1 MLSLANQLTI
11 ARMVMIPLL
20 ITLLLS
26 NHHGWALLVFACAGL
41 TDLLDGLIARRYR
54 QSSSL
59 GAFLDPMADKLLMTA
74 CFIVLSIPN
83 SPQSI
88 PDFTVANHVPIFL
101 TIVVII
107 RDVFIDMV
115 SLVIDVT

>member
-41 TDLLDGLIARRYR
+41 TDVLDGLIARRYHQR
-54 QSSSL
+54 IRLTGVDHGDASL
-59 GAFLDPMADKLLMTA
+59 HGQGISCQPG
-74 CFIVLSIPN
+74 
-83 SPQSI
+83 
-88 PDFTVANHVPIFL
+88 
-101 TIVVII
+101 
-107 RDVFIDMV
+107 
-115 SLVIDVT
+115 